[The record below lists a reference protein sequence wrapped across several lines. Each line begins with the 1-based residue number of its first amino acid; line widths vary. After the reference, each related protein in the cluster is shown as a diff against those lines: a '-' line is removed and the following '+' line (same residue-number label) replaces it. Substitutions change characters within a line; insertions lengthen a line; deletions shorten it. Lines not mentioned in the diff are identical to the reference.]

1 MAADVRVLDPTV
13 AEMALARRLL
23 AEMGVADGA
32 LALPRPEALLAL
44 VEAARFG
51 ARLQR
56 LKSLRC
62 EGASIRFC
70 QVCGCTNTAA
80 CVVDGVPC
88 HWERPEICS
97 TCAPYLEGGR

>member
-1 MAADVRVLDPTV
+1 MSLRVLQPTV

-32 LALPRPEALLAL
+32 LAVPRPETLLAL
-44 VEAARFG
+44 VEARRAG
-51 ARLQR
+51 ARIEHFAELEDDGVVR
-56 LKSLRC
+56 
-62 EGASIRFC
+62 IRFC
-70 QVCGCTNTAA
+70 RVCGCTDTAA

-97 TCAPYLEGGR
+97 ACAPYLEGGR